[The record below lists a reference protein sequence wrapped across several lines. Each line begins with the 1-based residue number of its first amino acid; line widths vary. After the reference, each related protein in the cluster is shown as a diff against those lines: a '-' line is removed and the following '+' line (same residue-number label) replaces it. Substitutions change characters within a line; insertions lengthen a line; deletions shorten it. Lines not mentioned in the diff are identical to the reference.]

1 MDILTIP
8 WADINIPKII
18 LEAIPM
24 IISTFVGTWIVRRSF
39 LPKVVIKTKKE
50 HILKDEGGSFLS
62 LNLVNVGP
70 NVAKNCCAYIIL
82 ETPVNSSQFLNPDEA
97 NTDEHL
103 PCYVQENPNFE
114 IPRNTLITREKQRD
128 VQQIELCWTHH
139 GNPYHKDLNPGV
151 QTHVDICRY
160 QHYPNCRIHDYIIFP
175 TERGWRRVHFRL
187 CYQPLKGKLY
197 ICPANSYPNVFDIT
211 FWLDVFGTP
220 KVRIKKLHLNRFTRK
235 RFLLK

>member
-1 MDILTIP
+1 
-8 WADINIPKII
+8 
-18 LEAIPM
+18 M

>member
-1 MDILTIP
+1 MDILTVP
-8 WADINIPKII
+8 WSEINIPKII
-18 LEAIPM
+18 LEAMPM

-50 HILKDEGGSFLS
+50 HILKDDGGSFLS

-70 NVAKNCCAYIIL
+70 NVAKNCCAYLIL
-82 ETPVNSSQFLNPDEA
+82 DSPVDSNMFLNPNEA

-114 IPRNTLITREKQRD
+114 IPRNTLITRDKQRD

-151 QTHVDICRY
+151 QTHIDICRY
-160 QHYPNCRIHDYIIFP
+160 QLYPNCTILHYIIFP

-197 ICPANSYPNVFDIT
+197 ICPANSYPNVFDIS
-211 FWLDVFGTP
+211 FWLDVYGTP
-220 KVRIKKLHLNRFTRK
+220 KVRIKKIHLNRFTRK

>member
-62 LNLVNVGP
+62 LNLVNLGP
-70 NVAKNCCAYIIL
+70 NVAKNSCAYIIL

>member
-220 KVRIKKLHLNRFTRK
+220 KVRIKKLHLNRYKRK

>member
-62 LNLVNVGP
+62 LNLVNLGP

>member
-82 ETPVNSSQFLNPDEA
+82 DTPVNSSQFLNPDEA

-197 ICPANSYPNVFDIT
+197 ICPANSYPNVFDVT

>member
-82 ETPVNSSQFLNPDEA
+82 DTPVNSSQFLNPDEA

-114 IPRNTLITREKQRD
+114 IPRNTLITRE
-128 VQQIELCWTHH
+128 
-139 GNPYHKDLNPGV
+139 
-151 QTHVDICRY
+151 
-160 QHYPNCRIHDYIIFP
+160 
-175 TERGWRRVHFRL
+175 TER
-187 CYQPLKGKLY
+187 CT
-197 ICPANSYPNVFDIT
+197 ANRT
-211 FWLDVFGTP
+211 MLDSSW
-220 KVRIKKLHLNRFTRK
+220 KSIS
-235 RFLLK
+235 

>member
-82 ETPVNSSQFLNPDEA
+82 DTPVNSSQFLNPDEA

>member
-82 ETPVNSSQFLNPDEA
+82 DTPVNSSQFLNPDEA

-160 QHYPNCRIHDYIIFP
+160 QPYPNCRIHDYIIFP